1 MNRYEKKHE
10 NMADH
15 CSLAPCNWAGR
26 CVAALAAVDFDV
38 SRLNTEGAYERRT
51 YTFDAEQLKSAE
63 IQSVSQDIRVVG
75 SDEKAGTVEYYTGER
90 IGYAVSFSEGKLT
103 IRHFDERRWYEHIHL
118 FFSSRDDTVTV
129 YVPTDTVFALTCH
142 STSGNIE
149 APASPEISCF

>member
-15 CSLAPCNWAGR
+15 CALLLVIGLGLS
-26 CVAALAAVDFDV
+26 VAALAAVDFDV

-75 SDEKAGTVEYYTGER
+75 RTKRPELWS
-90 IGYAVSFSEGKLT
+90 I
-103 IRHFDERRWYEHIHL
+103 I
-118 FFSSRDDTVTV
+118 
-129 YVPTDTVFALTCH
+129 
-142 STSGNIE
+142 
-149 APASPEISCF
+149 PASV

>member
-1 MNRYEKKHE
+1 MKKSTKIWLII
-10 NMADH
+10 AALLLVIGLGL
-15 CSLAPCNWAGR
+15 S
-26 CVAALAAVDFDV
+26 VAALAAVDFDV

-103 IRHFDERRWYEHIHL
+103 NPAFRRAQ
-118 FFSSRDDTVTV
+118 VV
-129 YVPTDTVFALTCH
+129 
-142 STSGNIE
+142 
-149 APASPEISCF
+149 